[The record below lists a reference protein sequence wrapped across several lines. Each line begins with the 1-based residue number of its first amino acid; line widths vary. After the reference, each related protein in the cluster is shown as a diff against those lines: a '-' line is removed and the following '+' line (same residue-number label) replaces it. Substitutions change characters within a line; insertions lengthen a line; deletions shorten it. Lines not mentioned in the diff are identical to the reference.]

1 VTADSLLLEERKYLR
16 DLLRQSDG
24 SQAVVLVGSAAR
36 GTYFA
41 PLSDIDVLV
50 VGDVVPPKAPAGVQ
64 VLRVSLEELV
74 SRVAAGDEL
83 LQWALRFGTPIRGR
97 PLWETL
103 RREALEGAA
112 WPDPRIKVQQ
122 AARRNRTARALFDMG
137 DLDAAQEETRFALSH
152 MARARLFS
160 AHVFP
165 LSRPELPG
173 QLREL
178 GDPGLAA
185 ALEEAN
191 SPDTLHP
198 GRLRAL
204 LELLQVRLD
213 GQEPTGPDA

>member
-1 VTADSLLLEERKYLR
+1 VTADTLLLEERKYLR

-50 VGDVVPPKAPAGVQ
+50 VGDVVPPRAPVGVQ
-64 VLRVSLEELV
+64 VLLVSLEELL
-74 SRVAAGDEL
+74 SRVAAGDEF
-83 LQWALRFGTPIRGR
+83 LQWALRFGTPLKGR
-97 PLWETL
+97 ALWETL
-103 RREALEGAA
+103 RRQALEGAA
-112 WPDPRIKVQQ
+112 WPDPGTKVDQ
-122 AARRNRTARALFDMG
+122 AARRNRMAKALFDMG

-152 MARARLFS
+152 LARARLLS

-178 GDPGLAA
+178 GDAELAA
-185 ALEEAN
+185 ALQEAN
-191 SPDTLHP
+191 SPDTLP
-198 GRLRAL
+198 PDRLRAL
-204 LELLQVRLD
+204 LVLLEVRLD
-213 GQEPTGPDA
+213 GQQPAAPGP